1 MSMDFLNNLIS
12 FDDKTDDILEQ
23 KIREN
28 EANIQA
34 LENLDNLVENSNI
47 TKKEENLNENKEE
60 ENNYKESHS
69 DSKEKSEENNHINK
83 NFYSEEAIHK
93 NTNNVNNIEIN
104 KFEEINNSSITPI
117 KKDNNLKENNS
128 SSSNKINNITTTN
141 MSNTNNSNL
150 NINLSIN
157 NDNKKWFNDINEKT
171 NKREKNYYP
180 VSAKRRNQKKVAK
193 FNQSNSTY
201 KNLNETYLYD
211 NIDLSLYYQ
220 YTSLLSNQRIINKS
234 AQKRPVNR
242 NKKIK
247 EKNNSMN
254 KDLIDDHFSDVYKR
268 FIEGEKRQK
277 EKIAQMKRNKEEQ
290 ENKKYLYRPK
300 INKKSIELT
309 SKNKEDF
316 YTRQKKMMEEKK
328 KKDAL
333 LREKVKKKEKEEIN
347 KNNIL
352 LSNNLSKKNKSN
364 KGRKKS
370 VDETI
375 HKLYEWDKKRKEK
388 INNKIK
394 NKEKNLVTNIQKK
407 PEINKKSYIITVNR
421 NPNQIINRLYK
432 IDIAKRKEKQELLN
446 QIYTP
451 TFQPNLIDKNNSV
464 SKIIFIRN
472 KEEKHRSLNSYD
484 NNNTNNKFSKHT
496 FAESV
501 GGDDENDDNFHN
513 ALRER
518 IFGKAKN
525 HSLFKSAVKLNIT
538 RDDNSNNYHSNI
550 EYSYNSNDKLLKNN
564 SKKMS
569 TSYIKRIKNKI
580 NYD

>member
-34 LENLDNLVENSNI
+34 LENLDNLEENSNI
-47 TKKEENLNENKEE
+47 TKKEENLKENKEE
-60 ENNYKESHS
+60 ENNYKESNN

-93 NTNNVNNIEIN
+93 NINNDNNNEIN

-171 NKREKNYYP
+171 NKREKNNFP
-180 VSAKRRNQKKVAK
+180 ASAKRRNQRNVAK
-193 FNQSNSTY
+193 FTQSNSTY
-201 KNLNETYLYD
+201 KNVNETYLYD

-234 AQKRPVNR
+234 AQKRQVNR

-254 KDLIDDHFSDVYKR
+254 KDLINDNFSDVYKR
-268 FIEGEKRQK
+268 LIEGEKRQK

-316 YTRQKKMMEEKK
+316 YTRQKKKMEEKK
-328 KKDAL
+328 KKEAL

-352 LSNNLSKKNKSN
+352 LFNNLSKKNKNN
-364 KGRKKS
+364 KDRKKS
-370 VDETI
+370 VDEAI

-394 NKEKNLVTNIQKK
+394 NKEKNLVTNIQEK

-451 TFQPNLIDKNNSV
+451 TFQPNLIDKNNSA

-472 KEEKHRSLNSYD
+472 KEEKHRHLNSFD
-484 NNNTNNKFSKHT
+484 NNNTNNKFSKKT

-501 GGDDENDDNFHN
+501 ENDDNFHN

-525 HSLFKSAVKLNIT
+525 QSLFKSAVKLKVI

-550 EYSYNSNDKLLKNN
+550 EYSYNSKDKLLNNN

-569 TSYIKRIKNKI
+569 TSYIKKIKKKI

>member
-12 FDDKTDDILEQ
+12 FDDKTDDILEK

-93 NTNNVNNIEIN
+93 NTNNVNNNEIN

-180 VSAKRRNQKKVAK
+180 VSAKRRNQKKAK

-201 KNLNETYLYD
+201 KKLNETYLYD

-234 AQKRPVNR
+234 AQKKPVKR

-254 KDLIDDHFSDVYKR
+254 KDLIDDNFSDVYKR

-316 YTRQKKMMEEKK
+316 YTRQRKMMEEKK

-352 LSNNLSKKNKSN
+352 LSNNLSKKNKNN
-364 KGRKKS
+364 KDRKKS
-370 VDETI
+370 VNETI

-394 NKEKNLVTNIQKK
+394 NKEKNLVTNIQEK

-472 KEEKHRSLNSYD
+472 KEEKHRSLNSFD
-484 NNNTNNKFSKHT
+484 NNNTNNKFSKNT
-496 FAESV
+496 FEENV

-518 IFGKAKN
+518 IFGKAKK

-550 EYSYNSNDKLLKNN
+550 EYRYNSNDKLLKNN
-564 SKKMS
+564 NKKMS